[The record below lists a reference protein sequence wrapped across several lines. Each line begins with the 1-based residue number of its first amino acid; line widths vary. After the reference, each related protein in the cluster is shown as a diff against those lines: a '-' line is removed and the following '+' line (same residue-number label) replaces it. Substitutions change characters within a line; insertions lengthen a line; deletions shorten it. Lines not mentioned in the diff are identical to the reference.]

1 MKHVYN
7 VKEVASSDIDTMMEN
22 SVEIKQFSIGS

>member
-7 VKEVASSDIDTMMEN
+7 VKEVASDIDTMMEN